1 MQNRLRNRENN
12 TKKYR
17 CPKSLDLKSADDFS
31 AKQNYYRIDHQQK
44 QAKCNQRYR
53 QGKKY
58 QNWFNKE
65 VQQAQN
71 HCND

>member
-17 CPKSLDLKSADDFS
+17 CQKSLDLKSAHDFS
-31 AKQNYYRIDHQQK
+31 TKHNDERIDHEQK
-44 QAKCNQRYR
+44 QAKCDQRYR

-58 QNWFNKE
+58 QNWLNKE
-65 VQQAQN
+65 VEQAQH

>member
-1 MQNRLRNRENN
+1 MQNRLTNRENN

-31 AKQNYYRIDHQQK
+31 TKHNNYCIDHQQK
-44 QAKCNQRYR
+44 QAKCDQRHR

-58 QNWFNKE
+58 QNWFDKE
-65 VQQAQN
+65 VEQTQH